1 MKNNILSKQPYKGA
15 NDWYP
20 QDMFLRN
27 YLFNIWTRVAKKYG
41 YEEYDTAQ
49 LEDAN
54 LYRVKSG
61 EELGEIQL
69 YNFTDKGGREIALRP
84 EMTPSLARMVALKKN
99 ELQFPLRWFN
109 IGRYFRYEKPQK
121 GRKREFF
128 QLNIDILGVQDITAE
143 IEIIQFALDV
153 MKELNAP
160 KSSFEIKVSN
170 RYLLDYL
177 FDTLQISKELRAK
190 LARALDNYLKMP
202 ANDFKE
208 YLAEIGLNNTQVS
221 QVMEYTK
228 WDIQKLDE
236 IKDKSI
242 GAQQLTELFS
252 KLKALS
258 ISNVVFCP
266 YIVRGLA
273 YYTGTVIELYDIGQK
288 DTPRAMFGG
297 GRYDNLLEIFNENKI
312 PAFGLGWGDIT
323 TFDFLKRYNLLPEYK
338 SDIKVFVCL
347 MDSSLYIPTAE
358 VATYLRDNN
367 INTVMQITPV
377 KLSKQLQ
384 VANSK
389 NIPWVVILGEDEL
402 KRGVIQ
408 LKDMNS
414 GKSFLIKK
422 EDSIQKIV

>member
-1 MKNNILSKQPYKGA
+1 MKNNILSKQPYKGTT
-15 NDWYP
+15 DWYP
-20 QDMFLRN
+20 KDMFLRN
-27 YLFNIWTRVAKKYG
+27 YLFDIWTKVAKKYG

-61 EELGEIQL
+61 EELGGSQL

-143 IEIIQFALDV
+143 VEIIQFALDV

-160 KSSFEIKVSN
+160 KNSFEIKVSN

-221 QVMEYTK
+221 QVIEYTK
-228 WDIQKLDE
+228 WDIQKLDK
-236 IKDKSI
+236 IKDESI

-252 KLKALS
+252 KLKARS
-258 ISNVVFCP
+258 ISNVLF
-266 YIVRGLA
+266 
-273 YYTGTVIELYDIGQK
+273 
-288 DTPRAMFGG
+288 
-297 GRYDNLLEIFNENKI
+297 
-312 PAFGLGWGDIT
+312 
-323 TFDFLKRYNLLPEYK
+323 
-338 SDIKVFVCL
+338 
-347 MDSSLYIPTAE
+347 
-358 VATYLRDNN
+358 
-367 INTVMQITPV
+367 
-377 KLSKQLQ
+377 
-384 VANSK
+384 
-389 NIPWVVILGEDEL
+389 
-402 KRGVIQ
+402 
-408 LKDMNS
+408 
-414 GKSFLIKK
+414 
-422 EDSIQKIV
+422 